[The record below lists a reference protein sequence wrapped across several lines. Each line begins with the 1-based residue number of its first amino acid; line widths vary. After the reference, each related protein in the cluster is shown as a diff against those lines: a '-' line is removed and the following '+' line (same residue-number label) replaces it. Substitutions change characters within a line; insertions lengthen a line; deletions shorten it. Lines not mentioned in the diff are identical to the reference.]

1 MYNAGW
7 TPRSQGL
14 AAGRV
19 ADSVVACRFR
29 NSWALLISNEAY
41 KISYTGYVGCITV
54 ITNVRAFLNTT
65 EPVAGKSLR

>member
-14 AAGRV
+14 AAGRI
-19 ADSVVACRFR
+19 ADSVVAFRFW
-29 NSWALLISNEAY
+29 NSWPLLISNEAY
-41 KISYTGYVGCITV
+41 KTSYTRYVGCITV
-54 ITNVRAFLNTT
+54 IRNVRAFNTT